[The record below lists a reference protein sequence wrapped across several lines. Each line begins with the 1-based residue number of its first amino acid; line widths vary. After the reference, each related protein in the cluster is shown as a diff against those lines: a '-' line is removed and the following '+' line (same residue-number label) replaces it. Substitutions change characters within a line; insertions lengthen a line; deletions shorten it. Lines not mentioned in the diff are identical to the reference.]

1 MKNYLSALFLLL
13 FVLTANAQ
21 SYYSES
27 QGSFLG
33 FGGAVAISDGEV
45 FVGSATISWP
55 RGSDP
60 AGEVY
65 IYRRDDQGE
74 WAEATRL
81 QAKDGMLGDDFGRSI
96 LVDGAR
102 LLVGAPGVK
111 AVYVFEKKNGEWSET
126 AKVEASGLKEGAEFA
141 GAYARGGY
149 RPQTMTTVENN
160 VLVTSYNADT
170 NEGAVHVIHQ
180 MGMMWMDMGVLT
192 EANAWSLASSGSTL
206 FIGTPSVDG
215 DKGGVLIYEYVDS
228 RNWVHS
234 ATLTEDELEEGA
246 LFGRSLAAD
255 GGRLYVG
262 AMGHA
267 GAGGVLVYEK
277 NSEGA
282 WTRSHTLM
290 PPAADEESR
299 RRPQFGLGLAV
310 SEGTL
315 MVGARNAVFTFDT
328 NDLDAG
334 YTVLEAPDDRTSR
347 GFGVGIALEGDV
359 AVLGSPN
366 ADYEAGI
373 ASLFERSNSGN
384 WARASV
390 FENDINYYESISGEK
405 RECEEGLVAD
415 LFPCDDVDLISFIS
429 ASEMVNDRG
438 AQLNDIWGWTDPE
451 TGREWVLAARTDG
464 LSFVDIGDPSHPR
477 VVGQLMRTEGSP
489 GSTWRDVKVYK
500 DHAYIVSGGAENH
513 GMQIFDL
520 TQLRDVDVADM
531 PVDFQETARYTGIA
545 SAHNLIINEDTGFG
559 YAVGTGR
566 SAEGCGGQLHMIDL
580 HDPLNPTFAGCF
592 NDPNSGGTHDAQCVI
607 YHGSDN
613 DYNGKEICLNSNGRS
628 FLIADVTDK
637 SNPVTVA
644 NATYPNT
651 AYTHQGWLSEDHN
664 YFYMNDELDEMNKI
678 FDRTRTLVWDVSDLD
693 DPLLVKEVFLS
704 NGASDH
710 NLFVKGNFVYES
722 NYNAGLVILDITD
735 PTNPVEVGH
744 FDTAP
749 NAENIY
755 GFAGSWGNY
764 PFFES
769 GIIAVSSKTEGLFL
783 VRKREID
790 L

>member
-1 MKNYLSALFLLL
+1 
-13 FVLTANAQ
+13 
-21 SYYSES
+21 
-27 QGSFLG
+27 
-33 FGGAVAISDGEV
+33 
-45 FVGSATISWP
+45 
-55 RGSDP
+55 
-60 AGEVY
+60 
-65 IYRRDDQGE
+65 
-74 WAEATRL
+74 
-81 QAKDGMLGDDFGRSI
+81 
-96 LVDGAR
+96 
-102 LLVGAPGVK
+102 
-111 AVYVFEKKNGEWSET
+111 
-126 AKVEASGLKEGAEFA
+126 
-141 GAYARGGY
+141 
-149 RPQTMTTVENN
+149 
-160 VLVTSYNADT
+160 
-170 NEGAVHVIHQ
+170 
-180 MGMMWMDMGVLT
+180 
-192 EANAWSLASSGSTL
+192 
-206 FIGTPSVDG
+206 
-215 DKGGVLIYEYVDS
+215 
-228 RNWVHS
+228 
-234 ATLTEDELEEGA
+234 
-246 LFGRSLAAD
+246 
-255 GGRLYVG
+255 
-262 AMGHA
+262 
-267 GAGGVLVYEK
+267 
-277 NSEGA
+277 
-282 WTRSHTLM
+282 
-290 PPAADEESR
+290 
-299 RRPQFGLGLAV
+299 
-310 SEGTL
+310 
-315 MVGARNAVFTFDT
+315 
-328 NDLDAG
+328 
-334 YTVLEAPDDRTSR
+334 
-347 GFGVGIALEGDV
+347 
-359 AVLGSPN
+359 
-366 ADYEAGI
+366 
-373 ASLFERSNSGN
+373 
-384 WARASV
+384 
-390 FENDINYYESISGEK
+390 
-405 RECEEGLVAD
+405 
-415 LFPCDDVDLISFIS
+415 
-429 ASEMVNDRG
+429 
-438 AQLNDIWGWTDPE
+438 
-451 TGREWVLAARTDG
+451 
-464 LSFVDIGDPSHPR
+464 
-477 VVGQLMRTEGSP
+477 
-489 GSTWRDVKVYK
+489 
-500 DHAYIVSGGAENH
+500 
-513 GMQIFDL
+513 
-520 TQLRDVDVADM
+520 VDVADM

-783 VRKREID
+783 VRKREVD